1 MEGVKKKCARGVRGP
16 AKGVGWASYGP
27 NGRSVVARE
36 RDRMGRNGEQGNLG
50 CGIDLEIWF
59 KNPNPRFKT
68 FQMTFE
74 LKIKTRLKLNQ
85 VWIFSKK

>member
-50 CGIDLEIWF
+50 CGIDLEI
-59 KNPNPRFKT
+59 
-68 FQMTFE
+68 
-74 LKIKTRLKLNQ
+74 
-85 VWIFSKK
+85 